1 MEHLEMVEKL
11 VEKTG
16 VTYQEARDVLE
27 KTDWNLLDALIAL
40 ERKAA
45 PSTPAA
51 ATVRRAHGRK
61 QREPSG
67 RMRPMHRPSA
77 I

>member
-27 KTDWNLLDALIAL
+27 KTD
-40 ERKAA
+40 
-45 PSTPAA
+45 
-51 ATVRRAHGRK
+51 
-61 QREPSG
+61 
-67 RMRPMHRPSA
+67 
-77 I
+77 